1 MDAETRATRSGPDS
15 GVSVANVVSPE
26 PKVVVSPAQA
36 AMPPDAPDVGRMGMR
51 WAGPNDMLHSIW
63 RRHRWSLVG
72 VLAAVTIGLAMW
84 GFGDMKPPLSIPDR
98 VYDSIG
104 LFHFATAPKPPYP
117 AQLEVARWLGPFT
130 VVLAGIWVLGSIFN
144 EQATRLRVRLF
155 YRNHLIICGLGRF
168 GIRTAVAFRHHGYRV
183 VVIDLAPAQYILEEC
198 REESVPV
205 LRGDANQTALL
216 RAAGLRRA
224 AYLIAVCGEDSINTD
239 IAIRA
244 QRLLDGRRL
253 RARAIECFIHIDDDV
268 LCEMLEES
276 SMDGIR
282 HPKESQINFLN
293 LHRIGP
299 QALVEAFPEAFHR
312 IRAASPHVIVVGG
325 DRFAMALIVEAARRW
340 WFAASPDQ
348 SVRPL
353 VSLYAPDATEQCAA
367 LCQRFPRMAEACDL
381 APYDIDVSDEGSGI
395 LPIPEL
401 TTRGGRV
408 TAFVCILNEA
418 ASLRATLRLRRVL
431 PRGVEIVA
439 CTTGESGATT
449 VLDLSDAQRVNMHAF
464 PLLDRVCQPEVI
476 LNTLNEQMART
487 LHENYLDNR
496 RLEGKYDPDRIPSHR
511 AWDRLDETYR
521 EANRALAKD
530 YFKNLERV
538 GYKLV
543 STTEWSASKQTLS
556 RDETELLA
564 EAEHQRWCDERTA
577 QGYTYGPVRD
587 DVKKF
592 HPNLV
597 LWSELSDEDK
607 EKDRQMMREI
617 SRVLARRGLAFV
629 KDESDGDSSAAKESN
644 GGT

>member
-1 MDAETRATRSGPDS
+1 
-15 GVSVANVVSPE
+15 
-26 PKVVVSPAQA
+26 
-36 AMPPDAPDVGRMGMR
+36 
-51 WAGPNDMLHSIW
+51 MLYSIW

-72 VLAAVTIGLAMW
+72 VLAAVTIGLGIW
-84 GFGDMKPPLSIPDR
+84 GFGGRHHPLSIPDR
-98 VYDSIG
+98 VYDSVG
-104 LFHFATAPKPPYP
+104 LFRFVTTPAPPYP

-144 EQATRLRVRLF
+144 EQATRLWVRF
-155 YRNHLIICGLGRF
+155 RYRNHLIICGLGQF
-168 GIRTAVAFRHHGYRV
+168 GIRTALAFDHHGYRV
-183 VVIDLAPAQYILEEC
+183 VVIDLAPAQYLLEEC
-198 REESVPV
+198 REESIPV

-216 RAAGLRRA
+216 RDAGLRRA

-244 QRLLDGRRL
+244 QRLLEGRRM
-253 RARAIECFIHIDDDV
+253 RSRPIECFIHIDDDV

-282 HPKESQINFLN
+282 HPKEAQINFLN

-299 QALVEAFPEAFHR
+299 QALVEAFPDAFR
-312 IRAASPHVIVVGG
+312 RSQTASPHVIVVGG
-325 DRFAMALIVEAARRW
+325 DRFATALIVEAARRW
-340 WFAASPDQ
+340 WFAAPPNESI
-348 SVRPL
+348 RPR
-353 VSLYAPDATEQCAA
+353 VSLYALHATEQCTA
-367 LCQRFPRMAEACDL
+367 LGQRFPRMAEACDL
-381 APYDIDVSDEGSGI
+381 VPYDLDVSDEGSG
-395 LPIPEL
+395 LPPIPEL
-401 TTRGGRV
+401 TSRSGRV
-408 TAFVCILNEA
+408 TAFVCILDEA

-449 VLDLSDAQRVNMHAF
+449 VLDLSDAQRVNMKAF

-496 RLEGKYDPDRIPSHR
+496 RLEGKYDPDGEASHR
-511 AWDRLDETYR
+511 SWDHLDETYR
-521 EANRALAKD
+521 EANRSLAKD

-543 STTEWSASKQTLS
+543 STTEWVPSEHALS
-556 RDETELLA
+556 GEEMESLA

-577 QGYTYGPVRD
+577 QGWTYGPVRD
-587 DVKKF
+587 NEKRL

-597 LWSELSDEDK
+597 PWSELTDADK

-629 KDESDGDSSAAKESN
+629 KDDSDGASPPARESSDS
-644 GGT
+644 T